1 MTPPRLPDVEQQHAA
16 PAQQAISPCTC
27 FKIRSLARQV
37 SQLYDDM
44 LAPSGLRRTQ
54 YSLIAH
60 PRRPRGRN
68 APTVSE
74 LAAAIFTD
82 RTTRATTLLV
92 REPFLR
98 QSYIRPTRVKL
109 APGSAASEALA
120 RELMEHCRERLA
132 HFKCP
137 RGVDFDPALPRSEAG
152 KVQRRVIRER
162 YWQGLGRQI

>member
-44 LAPSGLRRTQ
+44 LAPSGLRGTQ

-60 PRRPRGRN
+60 ARRPRGGN

-82 RTTRATTLLV
+82 RTTLTRNLKPLIAAGL
-92 REPFLR
+92 
-98 QSYIRPTRVKL
+98 IRL
-109 APGSAASEALA
+109 ESGADA
-120 RELMEHCRERLA
+120 RSKA
-132 HFKCP
+132 
-137 RGVDFDPALPRSEAG
+137 VVVSEAG
-152 KVQRRVIRER
+152 ERAYRIARER
-162 YWQGLGRQI
+162 WKLAQARVREIAGSQAIGSLEGLIDTMLPKFDDGDRGAS